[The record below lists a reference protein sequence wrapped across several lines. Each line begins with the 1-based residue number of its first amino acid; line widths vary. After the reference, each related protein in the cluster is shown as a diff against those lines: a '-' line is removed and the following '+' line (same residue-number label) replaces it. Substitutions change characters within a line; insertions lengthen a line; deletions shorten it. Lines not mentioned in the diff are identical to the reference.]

1 MINETLGAQQIE
13 IDAERGYFKGSY
25 EGVIDHSNGRDIVK
39 GGIVGAMLDNAMAR
53 AAMAK
58 SGPGR
63 HVSSLEMK
71 TSFLAPAPLTTLI
84 GEGWVV
90 RMGRSIAFLEGRI
103 TDTEGKIL
111 ATASSTA
118 KVI

>member
-1 MINETLGAQQIE
+1 
-13 IDAERGYFKGSY
+13 
-25 EGVIDHSNGRDIVK
+25 
-39 GGIVGAMLDNAMAR
+39 
-53 AAMAK
+53 
-58 SGPGR
+58 
-63 HVSSLEMK
+63 
-71 TSFLAPAPLTTLI
+71 LAPAPLTTLI